1 MKSYISKLLMASLL
15 ICGIVVGTSFA
26 ASVDVNAT
34 TSANYDIFHR
44 VDRIS
49 EFSSTRLNDALNADG
64 EDTEFLKLKISN
76 NTYDGFN
83 VFLTPTNGVF
93 KAQNT
98 LGNDGNAMDALED
111 GESDIAYSITVA
123 KISGETGGGMEL
135 GFGATSIGNYKNWPK
150 QTVAA
155 GVNDPTALQIYKMKG
170 DSQTTPTKALVSV
183 VIALEA
189 DEIDKLVMA
198 GRYHENIAVTY
209 VDL

>member
-1 MKSYISKLLMASLL
+1 MKSYITKLLMACIL

-26 ASVDVNAT
+26 AAVEVNQIGT
-34 TSANYDIFHR
+34 NNYDIFHR

-83 VFLTPTNGVF
+83 VFLTPTYGVF

-98 LGNDGNAMDALED
+98 LDNSGTAMSALED

-135 GFGATSIGNYKNWPK
+135 GHGATAIGNYKNWPK
-150 QTVAA
+150 QTVSA

-170 DSQTTPTKALVSV
+170 DHQTTPTKALVSV